1 MPMGGLFCSWSLASI
16 VTSPDQELTTELWG
30 TNMPLCFLHRD
41 PDPDSGGLDFRGVW
55 CLSYHTSLQHTVE
68 EIIGTADRILKIE
81 TRVAHSR
88 LPYMTEYQ
96 ATREQAQQE
105 LYYAGVEGIG
115 GLWGGDPNDLGPSPR
130 YMQLREFAIEA
141 KQIGAVVFMAVHGS
155 VGGDGTLQQY
165 FDANDVI
172 YTGVYTECSNAW
184 LSLLQSLKTPSATGS
199 SQQPGLF
206 GVNF

>member
-1 MPMGGLFCSWSLASI
+1 
-16 VTSPDQELTTELWG
+16 
-30 TNMPLCFLHRD
+30 MPLCFLHRD

-55 CLSYHTSLQHTVE
+55 CLSYHTSLQQTVE
-68 EIIGTADRILKIE
+68 EMIGTADRILKIE

-96 ATREQAQQE
+96 ATREQVQQE

-155 VGGDGTLQQY
+155 VGGDGTLRSTLMQMMSYTQVRTLN
-165 FDANDVI
+165 AQCMTVVI
-172 YTGVYTECSNAW
+172 ATIKDTS
-184 LSLLQSLKTPSATGS
+184 TTGS

-206 GVNF
+206 AANF